1 MPATIWNIFMN
12 YLINPQK
19 HYEVET
25 IVTPILQMRK
35 RGHKKFKEFAQVPTA
50 IWNVHI

>member
-1 MPATIWNIFMN
+1 MPGTIWNIFIH

-25 IVTPILQMRK
+25 IVIPILQMRK
-35 RGHKKFKEFAQVPTA
+35 LGHKKFKEFAQVPMA
-50 IWNVHI
+50 IWNFHI